1 MTQVVEE
8 VELGGGVLVGHD
20 GSAASGEA
28 VRWAADLAR
37 RLETPLHV
45 VRAWVITKAPRPA
58 TQALGYVAPMS
69 DYEAAVRAELEEDVR
84 HLSLSAE
91 VELHVVHGH
100 SAKKLLLAARGAE
113 MVVVGRRGRGGFRG
127 LGFGS
132 TADQVVRNAPCPVIV
147 VPVNPT
153 DA

>member
-1 MTQVVEE
+1 MTHVVEE

-28 VRWAADLAR
+28 VRWAADLAS
-37 RLETPLHV
+37 RLGTPLHV
-45 VRAWVITKAPRPA
+45 LRAWVITKAPRPA
-58 TQALGYVAPMS
+58 TQELGYVAPMS
-69 DYEAAVRAELEEDVR
+69 DYEAAVRAELEGDVR
-84 HLSLSAE
+84 HLDPPGQ

-132 TADQVVRNAPCPVIV
+132 TADQVVRNATCPVIV
-147 VPVNPT
+147 VPVHPA

>member
-8 VELGGGVLVGHD
+8 VELAGGVLVGHD

-28 VRWAADLAR
+28 VRWAAGLAN
-37 RLETPLHV
+37 RLGAPLHV
-45 VRAWVITKAPRPA
+45 LRAWVLVKAPRPA
-58 TQALGYVAPMS
+58 THKLGYVAPLS
-69 DYEAAVRAELEEDVR
+69 DYEAAVKAELEDDVR
-84 HLSLSAE
+84 RLGLPGQ

-100 SAKKLLLAARGAE
+100 AAKELLLAARGAE
-113 MVVVGRRGRGGFRG
+113 LVVVGRRGHGGYRG

-147 VPVNPT
+147 VPVRPS